1 MNLSDIYKLKTRENK
16 SSHMVDI
23 LAKGAYSFFPIFC
36 LWNWKPEFAEKRM
49 LLINWCHSLIISIRS
64 TMVWIHQTTA
74 GNNKCIAQLYK
85 S

>member
-1 MNLSDIYKLKTRENK
+1 
-16 SSHMVDI
+16 
-23 LAKGAYSFFPIFC
+23 
-36 LWNWKPEFAEKRM
+36 M